1 MDDLTRAA
9 MPTNTAA
16 LGLPLMPDA
25 EERSEGGQAM
35 PFEIRTA
42 DLWPDADFELRAEPD
57 GFTFDGYAAVYD
69 LPSARM
75 SFPNIRSGAPFRE
88 IIHQGAFA
96 KTLAERA
103 NITLRYQHNMT
114 ALPLAS
120 TRAGTMQLSE
130 DGRGLRVR
138 ATLPDNEWGRP
149 VRDAIARGDIG
160 GMSFR
165 FKAARQDWGTD
176 ETGGNLR
183 HLIAIALD
191 KEVSVTEFPAFPDT
205 IATVRALAD
214 DAEVDPD
221 VLVSAI
227 HSLKPDARL
236 NAEQRD
242 ALLTVINK
250 HSDVPVIDADQ
261 VQKMARMR
269 ERLTR
274 LAG

>member
-1 MDDLTRAA
+1 MTY
-9 MPTNTAA
+9 
-16 LGLPLMPDA
+16 
-25 EERSEGGQAM
+25 
-35 PFEIRTA
+35 EIRTA
-42 DLWPDADFELRAEPD
+42 DLWPDADYQLRAEPE
-57 GFTFDGYAAVYD
+57 GFTFDGYAAVYE

-75 SFPNIRSGAPFRE
+75 SFPSIRSGAPFRE
-88 IIHQGAFA
+88 VIRAGAFT

-103 NITLRYQHNMT
+103 NITLRYQHNMNS
-114 ALPLAS
+114 LPLAS
-120 TRAGTMQLSE
+120 TRAGTMELTE
-130 DGRGLRVR
+130 DAHGLRVR

-165 FKAARQDWGTD
+165 FKAARQEWATD
-176 ETGGNLR
+176 ETGGNVR
-183 HLIAIALD
+183 NLISLALD

-205 IATVRALAD
+205 IATVRALAE

-221 VLVSAI
+221 VLVSAVQ
-227 HSLKPDARL
+227 SLKPDARL

-250 HSDVPVIDADQ
+250 HSDAPVIDAAD

-269 ERLTR
+269 ERLTQ